1 MRKTIPLLFIASLA
15 LIVSGCVSNRLDA
28 SLTAPESGTEPV
40 IVAPVPSGRNLQP
53 QLGAANIDLSEVTTL
68 LPPDAIPAILP
79 DQVPGIMVTADQA
92 DENGMRPNVRVLG
105 VEINGES
112 RAYPVPYMSAHEI
125 VNDEVGGELIAV
137 TW

>member
-1 MRKTIPLLFIASLA
+1 MRKTVPFLLIVSLA
-15 LIVSGCVSNRLDA
+15 LIVSGCASNRLDA
-28 SLTAPESGTEPV
+28 SLAAPESGSDPV

-53 QLGAANIDLSEVTTL
+53 RLGAANIDLSEVTTL

-79 DQVPGIMVTADQA
+79 DQVPGIMVTAAEA
-92 DENGMRPNVRVLG
+92 DADGMRPGVRVLG